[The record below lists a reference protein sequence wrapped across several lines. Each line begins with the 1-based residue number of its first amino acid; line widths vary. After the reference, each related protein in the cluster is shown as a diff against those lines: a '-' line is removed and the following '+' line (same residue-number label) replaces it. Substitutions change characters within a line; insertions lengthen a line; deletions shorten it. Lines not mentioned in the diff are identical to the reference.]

1 MVPAAFGSQTAGSV
15 IRPAAFC
22 GTVGFKPSYGLLN
35 RRGMA
40 GQAESLDTVG
50 FMTRSVDDLELLTA
64 VLTNRRPPDPGRLPA
79 RPPRIGVCRTHLWS
93 EAEPAARN
101 AVEDAASRLAAAG
114 ATVKDAAIPESFAAI
129 TPTQWKVL
137 AYEAARAMSYEWNHH
152 RDKLSAAMHD
162 IIRLGLET
170 TFEEYLGAL
179 RLADESRAA
188 FPKVIEPF
196 DILLTYS
203 AQGEAPAGLGATGD
217 VRFQTLWSFL
227 QVPVI
232 TLPTHTGPRGLPIGV
247 LAVGRFRD
255 DDALMVTARWVMQ
268 RLTG

>member
-22 GTVGFKPSYGLLN
+22 GTVGFKPSYGLFN

-50 FMTRSVDDLELLTA
+50 FMVRSVDDLELLTA
-64 VLTNRRPPDPGRLPA
+64 VLTNRPPPAPDRMPG
-79 RPPRIGVCRTHLWS
+79 RPPRIGLCRTHLWS
-93 EAEPAARN
+93 EADPAARN
-101 AVEDAASRLAAAG
+101 AVEAAAKRLTAAG
-114 ATVKDAAIPESFAAI
+114 ATVKDVALPDSFAAI

-137 AYEAARAMSYEWNHH
+137 AYEAARAQAFEWHQH
-152 RDKLSAAMHD
+152 RDKLSAAMHE

-170 TFEEYLGAL
+170 TFDEYLGAL
-179 RLADESRAA
+179 RLADETRAA

-196 DILLTYS
+196 DMLLTYS
-203 AQGEAPAGLGATGD
+203 AQGEAPAGLAATGD

-232 TLPTHTGPRGLPIGV
+232 TLPTHTGPHGLPIGV

-255 DDALMVTARWVMQ
+255 DEALMVNARWAMQ